1 MTSDGASASPA
12 DAFIDLAIRLADT
25 ARPIARRYFRS
36 TDFGLTFKADCSPVT
51 LADKEIESAIR
62 AILTAEVPKHG
73 IFGEEYGTIRTEAG
87 YVWTID
93 PIDGTN
99 SFATGKPLFGTL
111 ISLTHGGIPVLGI
124 IDQAILDERWLGVV
138 GRQTTLNGLP
148 VQTRACSNLADAWL
162 SATTP
167 DMFTSAGATAFN
179 ALKASTRRCAFG
191 SDCYAYGLLASG
203 FLDIVCEADLK
214 PYDYC
219 ALAPVV
225 AGAGGTMTDWQGQP
239 LRIDSDGRVLAA
251 GDAVTHALA
260 LATLAGALAT

>member
-1 MTSDGASASPA
+1 
-12 DAFIDLAIRLADT
+12 
-25 ARPIARRYFRS
+25 
-36 TDFGLTFKADCSPVT
+36 
-51 LADKEIESAIR
+51 
-62 AILTAEVPKHG
+62 
-73 IFGEEYGTIRTEAG
+73 
-87 YVWTID
+87 
-93 PIDGTN
+93 
-99 SFATGKPLFGTL
+99 
-111 ISLTHGGIPVLGI
+111 
-124 IDQAILDERWLGVV
+124 
-138 GRQTTLNGLP
+138 
-148 VQTRACSNLADAWL
+148 
-162 SATTP
+162 
-167 DMFTSAGATAFN
+167 MFTSAGATAFN

-251 GDAVTHALA
+251 GDAATHALA

>member
-1 MTSDGASASPA
+1 M
-12 DAFIDLAIRLADT
+12 
-25 ARPIARRYFRS
+25 
-36 TDFGLTFKADCSPVT
+36 T

-62 AILTAEVPKHG
+62 TILGTEVPAHG
-73 IFGEEYGTIRTEAG
+73 IFGEEHGTIRTDAD

-111 ISLTHGGIPVLGI
+111 ISLTHGGIPVLGL
-124 IDQAILDERWLGVV
+124 IDQAILDERWLGVA

-167 DMFTSAGATAFN
+167 DMFTGTDAAAFN
-179 ALKASTRRCAFG
+179 ALKARARRCAFG

-203 FLDIVCEADLK
+203 FLDLVCEADLK

-225 AGAGGTMTDWQGQP
+225 AGAGGIMTDWQGQP
-239 LRIDSDGRVLAA
+239 LRISSDGRVLAA
-251 GDAVTHALA
+251 GDAAAHAQA
-260 LATLAGALAT
+260 LTNLAGAATS